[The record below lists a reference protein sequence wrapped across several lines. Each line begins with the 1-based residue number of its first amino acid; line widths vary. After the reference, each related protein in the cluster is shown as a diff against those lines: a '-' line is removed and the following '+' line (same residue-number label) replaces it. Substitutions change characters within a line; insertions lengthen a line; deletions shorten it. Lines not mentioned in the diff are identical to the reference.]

1 MKLKNTF
8 NVLIAI
14 IGIALLLLIF
24 FKINNTE
31 VMIKKEI
38 EKFQQ
43 AKEKPPVILK
53 NLKEGDYITSP
64 LVIKG
69 EAKGSWFNEGSFPV
83 ILTDG
88 DGLIIAETQTT
99 VNSNWL
105 TDDHINFE
113 AYLEFESP
121 EYFKTNGHL
130 IFQNANQAETLE
142 ESAYEIIVNF
152 K

>member
-1 MKLKNTF
+1 MKLKNVF
-8 NVLIAI
+8 NTLIAI
-14 IGIALLLLIF
+14 ASITLLLLIF

-31 VMIKKEI
+31 VMIKQEI

-43 AKEKPPVILK
+43 SKEKPAIVLK
-53 NLKEGDYITSP
+53 NLKEGDYISSP

-69 EAKGSWFNEGSFPV
+69 EAKGTWFSEGSFSV

-88 DGLIIAETQTT
+88 DGLIISETQTT

-105 TDDHINFE
+105 TDDYVNFE

-121 EYFKTNGHL
+121 EVFNTNGHL
-130 IFQNANQAETLE
+130 IFHNANNAETLE

>member
-1 MKLKNTF
+1 MKFKKVF
-8 NVLIAI
+8 NVLAAI
-14 IGIALLLLIF
+14 ISIALLLLIF

-31 VMIKKEI
+31 EMIKKEI

-43 AKEKPPVILK
+43 IQEKPAIVLK

-64 LVIKG
+64 LVVKG
-69 EAKGSWFNEGSFPV
+69 EAKGTWFSEGSFPV
-83 ILTDG
+83 VLTDG
-88 DGLIIAETQTT
+88 DGLIISETQTT

-105 TDDHINFE
+105 TDDYVNFE
-113 AYLEFESP
+113 AYLEFENP
-121 EYFKTNGHL
+121 EVFKTNGHL
-130 IFQNANQAETLE
+130 IFQNANNTETLE

>member
-1 MKLKNTF
+1 MKLKNVFST
-8 NVLIAI
+8 LIAI
-14 IGIALLLLIF
+14 AIITLLLLIF

-31 VMIKKEI
+31 VMIKQEI

-43 AKEKPPVILK
+43 SKEKPAIVLK
-53 NLKEGDYITSP
+53 NLKEGDYISSP

-69 EAKGSWFNEGSFPV
+69 EAKGTWFSEGSFPV

-88 DGLIIAETQTT
+88 DGLIISETQTT

-105 TDDHINFE
+105 TDDYVNFE

-121 EYFKTNGHL
+121 EVFKTNGHL
-130 IFQNANQAETLE
+130 IFHNANNAETLE